1 MNFGGKEY
9 KFAVI
14 LPWIGKV
21 VRHYKLKMCLNVV
34 LGWTVVGLNFLF
46 VWTTKNAID
55 MATVYHNQ
63 WALRFACA
71 MLVVIIIFQAVIS
84 AINRRL
90 KTLLSFNMNR
100 RMQEHLFHHAVSA
113 NWKDIN
119 EYHTGDIVRRFEEDG
134 TEIISF
140 VNGTIPTI
148 LLVLLQ
154 LGGAYVFLFVLS
166 KDIAIALAV
175 IMVLGIVISKF
186 HFLKIRSFSAK
197 IKECGSRLQAALQ
210 EGVQNISVLKALT
223 GQNLFA
229 KYYSGIFD
237 IQKSNIKRRLTY
249 SAVLNLGFAAC
260 YLFVF
265 IWGVLNLETGAITYG
280 TLMAFVQLTGQIQG
294 PSRTLIN
301 SISDFAEFYT
311 SCERL
316 NEIDSINSEKSTGKS
331 GPFSGVPG
339 ICCENISYRYS
350 DNKRTVI
357 NNFSHTF
364 KPGTMSAIVGTTGAG
379 KTTLIRLLLS
389 YVSPCSGHTYIIC
402 GNDKREISADTRCAF
417 AYVPQGNTILS
428 GTIAENMRMVKED
441 ATDEEIIEALKISCA
456 WDFVQHLPDT
466 INSRVGERG
475 RGFSEGQSQ
484 RLAIARAVLRDAPV
498 LLLDE
503 ATSALDVTTER
514 NVLRNIIRQRPNKTC
529 IVTTHRPSV
538 LGLCQRVYRV
548 MNGTVTE
555 LDGAEGAKM
564 VEDF

>member
-71 MLVVIIIFQAVIS
+71 MLVVIIILQAVIS

-229 KYYSGIFD
+229 KYYSDIFD
-237 IQKSNIKRRLTY
+237 IQKGNIKRRLTY
-249 SAVLNLGFAAC
+249 SVLSSTVLNLGFAAC

-316 NEIDSINSEKSTGKS
+316 N
-331 GPFSGVPG
+331 
-339 ICCENISYRYS
+339 
-350 DNKRTVI
+350 
-357 NNFSHTF
+357 
-364 KPGTMSAIVGTTGAG
+364 
-379 KTTLIRLLLS
+379 
-389 YVSPCSGHTYIIC
+389 
-402 GNDKREISADTRCAF
+402 
-417 AYVPQGNTILS
+417 
-428 GTIAENMRMVKED
+428 
-441 ATDEEIIEALKISCA
+441 
-456 WDFVQHLPDT
+456 
-466 INSRVGERG
+466 
-475 RGFSEGQSQ
+475 
-484 RLAIARAVLRDAPV
+484 
-498 LLLDE
+498 
-503 ATSALDVTTER
+503 
-514 NVLRNIIRQRPNKTC
+514 
-529 IVTTHRPSV
+529 
-538 LGLCQRVYRV
+538 
-548 MNGTVTE
+548 
-555 LDGAEGAKM
+555 
-564 VEDF
+564 

>member
-1 MNFGGKEY
+1 MLATPTGSTGYALSSGGPVVVPESNSIVIVPVAPHSLSVRPIVICDNVEIKMNVMSRTGHFLVAVDGRNSSCSEEDCITIRRAPYDIKNNTLRKQNFLRHHARKTDVGRRPAEIITQQMNFGGKEY

-71 MLVVIIIFQAVIS
+71 MLVVIIILQAVIS

-223 GQNLFA
+223 GAEPVCQILLGHFRHTER
-229 KYYSGIFD
+229 
-237 IQKSNIKRRLTY
+237 QHQKRRLTY
-249 SAVLNLGFAAC
+249 SVLSL
-260 YLFVF
+260 
-265 IWGVLNLETGAITYG
+265 
-280 TLMAFVQLTGQIQG
+280 
-294 PSRTLIN
+294 P
-301 SISDFAEFYT
+301 
-311 SCERL
+311 
-316 NEIDSINSEKSTGKS
+316 
-331 GPFSGVPG
+331 
-339 ICCENISYRYS
+339 
-350 DNKRTVI
+350 
-357 NNFSHTF
+357 
-364 KPGTMSAIVGTTGAG
+364 
-379 KTTLIRLLLS
+379 
-389 YVSPCSGHTYIIC
+389 
-402 GNDKREISADTRCAF
+402 RC
-417 AYVPQGNTILS
+417 
-428 GTIAENMRMVKED
+428 
-441 ATDEEIIEALKISCA
+441 
-456 WDFVQHLPDT
+456 
-466 INSRVGERG
+466 
-475 RGFSEGQSQ
+475 
-484 RLAIARAVLRDAPV
+484 
-498 LLLDE
+498 
-503 ATSALDVTTER
+503 
-514 NVLRNIIRQRPNKTC
+514 
-529 IVTTHRPSV
+529 
-538 LGLCQRVYRV
+538 
-548 MNGTVTE
+548 
-555 LDGAEGAKM
+555 
-564 VEDF
+564 

>member
-71 MLVVIIIFQAVIS
+71 MLVVIIILQAVIS

-237 IQKSNIKRRLTY
+237 IQKGNIKRRLTY
-249 SAVLNLGFAAC
+249 SVLSSTVLNLGFAAC

-316 NEIDSINSEKSTGKS
+316 NEIDSIKSEKSTGKS
-331 GPFSGVPG
+331 VPFSGVPG

-357 NNFSHTF
+357 NNFTHTF

-417 AYVPQGNTILS
+417 AYVPQGNSLLS
-428 GTIAENMRMVKED
+428 MTLRDNLRLANPE
-441 ATDEEIIEALKISCA
+441 ATDEEMLQALEWACA
-456 WDFVQHLPDT
+456 DFITHNREGLDT
-466 INSRVGERG
+466 QCGESG
-475 RGFSEGQSQ
+475 RGLSQGQAQ
-484 RLAIARAVLRDAPV
+484 RLCIARA
-498 LLLDE
+498 LLSPSPILLMDE
-503 ATSALDVTTER
+503 ATSALDSETEEKILHNIR
-514 NVLRNIIRQRPNKTC
+514 NNIKDKT
-529 IVTTHRPSV
+529 ILFVTHRDAV
-538 LGLCQRVYRV
+538 IKYADE
-548 MNGTVTE
+548 TVRIS
-555 LDGAEGAKM
+555 
-564 VEDF
+564 